1 MALIPTDQRSQI
13 MMLLVL
19 VAGAGGYFFWTKV
32 GSPQLDRI
40 AAAHTE
46 ADSLQKIVEAAKA
59 DLANGTV
66 EDLRRKVEEYSGSL
80 ELMKRLVPDRNEVPT
95 LIDDI
100 STKAKVRGITLGK
113 IQPLTPEIGAP
124 FDTYRYR
131 LEVYGH
137 YDQIGEYLA
146 DVASLPRIVVPQDVV
161 LYSAPPATAKLL
173 GDTAGSLLLA
183 EFTIRTFV
191 KSTSPPPPPA
201 GKPEGPV
208 RVLSVA
214 LVLTALAGPAAAQ
227 DTTRADSAPP
237 APQALLREVFAYE
250 GGGRDPF
257 MSLLRSGDVR
267 PLISDLRLTTVVYD
281 ARYVARSVAVLRD
294 VTTKPSRIYH
304 VKVGDIIAASKSR
317 KSGRAKSS
325 LPSRNS
331 GSSGRKRC
339 RSPSRRRRHEA
350 LVRPRDALCR
360 RASRGPPLAAA
371 PPGDRGRDGEVRA
384 VSVRPATGN
393 VEVVIDLQE
402 ISGHRRPASPLKR
415 KTYGTL

>member
-19 VAGAGGYFFWTKV
+19 VAAAGGYFFWTKV

-40 AAAHTE
+40 AAAHAE

-113 IQPLTPEIGAP
+113 IQPLTPEIGSP

-173 GDTAGSLLLA
+173 GDTAGALLLA

-191 KSTSPPPPPA
+191 KSTSAPPPQTAKA
-201 GKPEGPV
+201 GG
-208 RVLSVA
+208 A
-214 LVLTALAGPAAAQ
+214 
-227 DTTRADSAPP
+227 RA
-237 APQALLREVFAYE
+237 
-250 GGGRDPF
+250 
-257 MSLLRSGDVR
+257 R
-267 PLISDLRLTTVVYD
+267 P
-281 ARYVARSVAVLRD
+281 
-294 VTTKPSRIYH
+294 
-304 VKVGDIIAASKSR
+304 
-317 KSGRAKSS
+317 
-325 LPSRNS
+325 
-331 GSSGRKRC
+331 
-339 RSPSRRRRHEA
+339 
-350 LVRPRDALCR
+350 
-360 RASRGPPLAAA
+360 
-371 PPGDRGRDGEVRA
+371 
-384 VSVRPATGN
+384 
-393 VEVVIDLQE
+393 
-402 ISGHRRPASPLKR
+402 
-415 KTYGTL
+415 